1 MPTMTKFAH
10 CYIINIGNVM
20 ETLWV
25 FSTRLFL
32 DIQKIMD
39 WFLSTILQCQ
49 DIKLQGKLGAR

>member
-1 MPTMTKFAH
+1 
-10 CYIINIGNVM
+10 M

-39 WFLSTILQCQ
+39 WFLSTILQSQ
-49 DIKLQGKLGAR
+49 DIELQGKLGAR